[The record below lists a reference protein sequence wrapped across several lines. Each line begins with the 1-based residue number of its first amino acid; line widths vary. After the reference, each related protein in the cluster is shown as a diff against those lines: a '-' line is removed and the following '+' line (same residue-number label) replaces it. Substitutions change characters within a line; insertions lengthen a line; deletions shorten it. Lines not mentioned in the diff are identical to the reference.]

1 MKMDKEYILGLLFEL
16 NKVDGL
22 ISFTYG
28 DDWEEDNV
36 LWFKR

>member
-1 MKMDKEYILGLLFEL
+1 LFEL
-16 NKVDGL
+16 NKVDEL
-22 ISFTYG
+22 IGFTYG